1 MEQFTIKLRPGMLA
15 AIAMLWPLLVVVVY
29 DLTGVD
35 LVGATPDPAVT
46 VNHVVHQVPQILA
59 SVTPTPTP

>member
-29 DLTGVD
+29 DLTG
-35 LVGATPDPAVT
+35 LTSWAP
-46 VNHVVHQVPQILA
+46 L
-59 SVTPTPTP
+59 PTRP